1 MSPDRTETKG
11 ERTRRLACER
21 SAAWRVANPGRVREL
36 SKAGKIRRKENWDEF
51 LAYERARYQ
60 IKKVAKLAAQKAK
73 RDANPEIFRERV
85 RASYRKKPETAVA
98 GCAERRARKNNATP
112 PWADRTEIKA
122 IYAEARRLTAET
134 GIKHEVD
141 HIHPLKGRNSCGL
154 HVSWNLQIITR
165 TENRKKHNRHVGG
178 EAFLSAA

>member
-1 MSPDRTETKG
+1 MSPEQTETKAD
-11 ERTRRLACER
+11 RVRRVSRER
-21 SAAWRVANPGRVREL
+21 SAAWRVANPERVKEL
-36 SKAGKIRRKENWDEF
+36 SQACRSRRKESWDEF

-60 IKKVAKLAAQKAK
+60 VKKASKLAAQKAQ

-85 RASYRKKPETAVA
+85 RASYRKKPEVAVA
-98 GCAERRARKNNATP
+98 GCAERRARKNSATP
-112 PWADRTEIKA
+112 PWVDRAEIKA

-141 HIHPLKGRNSCGL
+141 HIHPLKGRLACGL
-154 HVSWNLQIITR
+154 HVPWNLQIITR

-178 EAFLSAA
+178 EASVHPA